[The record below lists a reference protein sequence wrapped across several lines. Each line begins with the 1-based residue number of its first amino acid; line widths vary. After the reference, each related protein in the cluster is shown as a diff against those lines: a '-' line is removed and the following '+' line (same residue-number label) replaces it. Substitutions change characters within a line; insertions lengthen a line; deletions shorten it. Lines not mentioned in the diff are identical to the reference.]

1 MVDKDEEHHRNM
13 ELHHAFRQKELKEK
27 GQAVIDAEERL
38 LKARFHLA
46 VSKRDHPGDL
56 EAIKS
61 NEDTVKMREDLLENL
76 RKVRASE
83 LAAEK
88 AAAEKAAAEKPAAGA
103 GTAGGRRRRKS
114 RKSRKSRRRRRTL
127 RK

>member
-1 MVDKDEEHHRNM
+1 MDVDEEHHRNM

-38 LKARFHLA
+38 IKAKFRLA
-46 VSKRDHPGDL
+46 VSKRDFPEEL
-56 EAIKS
+56 ETIKS
-61 NEDTVKMREDLLENL
+61 NEEIVKMSEVLLENL
-76 RKVRASE
+76 KKIRARE
-83 LAAEK
+83 L
-88 AAAEKAAAEKPAAGA
+88 AAEKAAAEKPAAGA

-114 RKSRKSRRRRRTL
+114 RKSRKNRKSRRTL